1 MNNEPH
7 LPSNS
12 VTQPVKTNF
21 PQAAKQQSCD
31 ASEISL
37 LHRSLLTR
45 SHTVEFASGSYL
57 FLANGRKILDG
68 CGGAAVSIIGHGNSE
83 VTSAVLTQMQKVS
96 YVHTATYTTSSAEDL
111 AHFLLHDPTS
121 TFEHHLEKAYFVGSG
136 SEANDSAM
144 KLARQYFVEKGEL
157 NRTIFVARRQGY
169 HGSTVGA
176 MSISANV
183 ARKVQFE
190 GVLTLPNVVHV
201 APAYAYQYKLD
212 SETEIE
218 YSERLVRELDEEF
231 QRLGPENVIAFFAET
246 VVGATT
252 GCVTAPPGYFAGVR
266 KVCDKYGILLILD
279 EVMCGMGR
287 TGTTFA
293 FEQEDVVP
301 DIVSI
306 GKGLGGGYAPI
317 AGILVGKKVVD
328 VLRAGTAAFNH
339 GHTYQAHPVSCA
351 AALAVQTIV
360 RREKLVDQCRESG
373 KLLERLLRARLESR
387 KYVGDICGRGLFWG
401 VEFVKNKE
409 IREPFPKVVAFG
421 HRLQQKIFDL
431 GVAVY
436 PGSGTVDG
444 VKGDHILI
452 SPPFNVSADELELI
466 VDALARAY
474 VSTEKEVDG

>member
-45 SHTVEFASGSYL
+45 PHTVEFASGSYL

-157 NRTIFVARRQGY
+157 DRTIFVARRQGY

-212 SETEIE
+212 SETEVE

-266 KVCDKYGILLILD
+266 KVCDKYGILFILD

-317 AGILVGKKVVD
+317 AGVLVGKKVVD

-373 KLLERLLRARLESR
+373 KLLERMLRARLESK
-387 KYVGDICGRGLFWG
+387 KYVGDIRGRGLFWG

-409 IREPFPKVVAFG
+409 IRVPFPKVVAFG

-436 PGSGTVDG
+436 PGTGTVDG

>member
-1 MNNEPH
+1 
-7 LPSNS
+7 
-12 VTQPVKTNF
+12 
-21 PQAAKQQSCD
+21 
-31 ASEISL
+31 
-37 LHRSLLTR
+37 
-45 SHTVEFASGSYL
+45 
-57 FLANGRKILDG
+57 
-68 CGGAAVSIIGHGNSE
+68 
-83 VTSAVLTQMQKVS
+83 
-96 YVHTATYTTSSAEDL
+96 
-111 AHFLLHDPTS
+111 
-121 TFEHHLEKAYFVGSG
+121 
-136 SEANDSAM
+136 M